1 MLLFGLTR
9 GRTPVCTPDSGFRSR
24 SSSVPA
30 SLFRSALFAIS
41 LLAAAPA
48 PAAPSSDTPLVTRKA
63 DVGHRDFRRA
73 KEILPSIYTGMQE
86 DFYCGCKYEGK
97 DMNLASCGY
106 QVRKQAA
113 RASKLEWEHI
123 VAAWTLGH
131 QRQCWQNG
139 GRKACAADP
148 AFARAEG
155 DLVNLV
161 PSVGEVNGD
170 RSNLPFSVWTQ
181 RPDTIYGQCQ
191 TVVDFKLGAV
201 QPRPEVRG
209 RIARIYMYMHET
221 YSLRMSRQD
230 KQLMCAWAR
239 SMPVDQWEL
248 TRDRRIAAR
257 QGNGNRFVTDPKAVA
272 NYCA

>member
-1 MLLFGLTR
+1 MAT
-9 GRTPVCTPDSGFRSR
+9 
-24 SSSVPA
+24 
-30 SLFRSALFAIS
+30 RSANKL
-41 LLAAAPA
+41 
-48 PAAPSSDTPLVTRKA
+48 
-63 DVGHRDFRRA
+63 RA
-73 KEILPSIYTGMQE
+73 K
-86 DFYCGCKYEGK
+86 
-97 DMNLASCGY
+97 
-106 QVRKQAA
+106 
-113 RASKLEWEHI
+113 KLEWEH
-123 VAAWTLGH
+123 VVTAWTLGH

-139 GRKACAADP
+139 GGRKACGADP

-161 PSVGEVNGD
+161 PAVGEVNND

-181 RPDTIYGQCQ
+181 RPQTIYGQCQ
-191 TVVDFKLGAV
+191 TVVDFKAGAV

-221 YSLRMSRQD
+221 YSLRMSGQD

-239 SMPVDQWEL
+239 STPVDQWEL

>member
-1 MLLFGLTR
+1 MSSPYSVFLRTTLLAVSLLTA
-9 GRTPVCTPDSGFRSR
+9 
-24 SSSVPA
+24 VPA
-30 SLFRSALFAIS
+30 
-41 LLAAAPA
+41 LAAQPPA
-48 PAAPSSDTPLVTRKA
+48 GARDTGLVTRKNQ
-63 DVGHRDFRRA
+63 VGHRDFRRA
-73 KEILPSIYTGMQE
+73 KEILPSIYTGLEQ
-86 DFYCGCKYEGK
+86 DFYCGCPYQGK

-113 RASKLEWEHI
+113 RAKKLEWEH
-123 VAAWTLGH
+123 VVTAWALGH

-139 GRKACAADP
+139 GRKACGDDP

-161 PSVGEVNGD
+161 PSIGEVNSD
-170 RSNLPFSVWTQ
+170 RSNLPYSVWAQ
-181 RPDTIYGQCQ
+181 RPQTIYGQCE

-239 SMPVDQWEL
+239 SQPVDQWEI
-248 TRDRRIAAR
+248 TRDRRIVAR
-257 QGNGNRFVTDPKAVA
+257 QGGGNRFVTDPKAVA
-272 NYCA
+272 NYCS

>member
-1 MLLFGLTR
+1 MLLLGFMR
-9 GRTPVCTPDSGFRSR
+9 GRTHTGTPDSGFRSR
-24 SSSVPA
+24 FSS
-30 SLFRSALFAIS
+30 LRSTLLRTTCLAVA
-41 LLAAAPA
+41 LLAASPA

-113 RASKLEWEHI
+113 RASKLEWEHV
-123 VAAWTLGH
+123 VAAWALGH

-239 SMPVDQWEL
+239 STPVDQWEL
-248 TRDRRIAAR
+248 TRDRRIVAR

>member
-1 MLLFGLTR
+1 MSSL
-9 GRTPVCTPDSGFRSR
+9 PV
-24 SSSVPA
+24 
-30 SLFRSALFAIS
+30 SLFRSALLALS
-41 LLAAAPA
+41 LLAASPA
-48 PAAPSSDTPLVTRKA
+48 PAAPPSDTSLVTRKA

-97 DMNLASCGY
+97 VMNLASCGY

-113 RASKLEWEHI
+113 RASKLEWEHV

-191 TVVDFKLGAV
+191 TVVDFKLRAV

-209 RIARIYMYMHET
+209 RIARIYMYMHDT

-248 TRDRRIAAR
+248 TRDRRIVAR

>member
-1 MLLFGLTR
+1 MFLFGLTR

-24 SSSVPA
+24 ISSLPA
-30 SLFRSALFAIS
+30 SLFRSALLAIS

-48 PAAPSSDTPLVTRKA
+48 PAAPSDTTLVTRKA